1 MFRRVVD
8 LRRLKSVSKT
18 PKFQYES
25 ISTDGDQV
33 RPLDPL
39 IPLAIKNGFHHI
51 LVHLDDRKLLGIN
64 WKGHWYEWTVDPF
77 RVNGIPYFFCQTLRP
92 VNQHLRQQ
100 GYDSSYK

>member
-39 IPLAIKNGFHHI
+39 IPLLSRTAFATFSGAS
-51 LVHLDDRKLLGIN
+51 G
-64 WKGHWYEWTVDPF
+64 
-77 RVNGIPYFFCQTLRP
+77 
-92 VNQHLRQQ
+92 RQ
-100 GYDSSYK
+100 KITRH